1 MNEYTPECLEYFLA
15 HQDQLFDEPVA
26 ETPEDAEAFLE
37 DCMAQVVPTLREVRA
52 YLDESGMDVTGM
64 TDEELLDQSDIFP
77 LPDGTYLIVE
87 G

>member
-15 HQDQLFDEPVA
+15 QEDRRVGEPVA
-26 ETPEDAEAFLE
+26 GTRGAAEAFHE
-37 DCMAQVVPTLREVRA
+37 ESMEQVVPTLREVRA

-64 TDEELLDQSDIFP
+64 TDEELLDQSEIFP